1 MKVLYFASLREQLGC
16 GEEDLLL
23 PEGVASA
30 GALRQWL
37 GRRGDLWSEVFSGER
52 RLMCAVNQQMADDK
66 VMLSDSDE
74 VAFFPPVT
82 GG

>member
-16 GEEDLLL
+16 GEEELPL
-23 PEGVASA
+23 PEGIANA

-37 GRRGDLWSEVFSGER
+37 SRRGDVWREIFSANH

-66 VMLSDSDE
+66 VVLSDSDE